1 MYNQN
6 IDTIFNLIKKI
17 SPSQY
22 GSLELRGLKLQE
34 EVGELSAEILKT
46 SGFKSSDLSK
56 EEIREKLLLGD
67 FGKVP
72 EYAESFAVKHSNIL
86 ISLSQISET
95 LFILA
100 IPFFL
105 RRFGIKQ
112 VMFISMVAW
121 VLRFGLFGVGTLGA
135 VIAVISFGEYF

>member
-56 EEIREKLLLGD
+56 EEIREKLLL
-67 FGKVP
+67 
-72 EYAESFAVKHSNIL
+72 ESCDCLIMIL
-86 ISLSQISET
+86 DIMTHQKFTDIEIVNMCESQLSKWKNQI
-95 LFILA
+95 
-100 IPFFL
+100 
-105 RRFGIKQ
+105 KK
-112 VMFISMVAW
+112 
-121 VLRFGLFGVGTLGA
+121 
-135 VIAVISFGEYF
+135 